1 MDRPPGAG
9 YIRSVMTSRNL
20 LACLLCLVGMVAFP
34 AAALAQTAGDTE
46 YGGVAAANA
55 TSPATPTP
63 PASGTAGETTQGTAP
78 ATTPTATAKA
88 DTAQVA
94 GETASGTLPFTGRDI
109 LLMLLVG
116 AGLVG
121 LGVVLRVASRRAP
134 AGA

>member
-9 YIRSVMTSRNL
+9 YIRSVIRSRNL

-55 TSPATPTP
+55 TSPPATPTP
-63 PASGTAGETTQGTAP
+63 PASGTAGETTQSTTP
-78 ATTPTATAKA
+78 ATARPS
-88 DTAQVA
+88 TAQVA
-94 GETASGTLPFTGRDI
+94 SETASGTLPFTGRDI
-109 LLMLLVG
+109 LLMLVAG
-116 AGLVG
+116 IGLVG
-121 LGVVLRVASRRAP
+121 LGVVLRSATRRAP